1 MSSTVYQ
8 IRFYTHDVVA
18 IYLKPFTSVPGD
30 AFADQL
36 RSSSF
41 LGFPSG
47 FQSSFNVIFH
57 FGLNLTMLVDAGLS

>member
-1 MSSTVYQ
+1 MLSSKEFQSLTKMSSTVYQ
-8 IRFYTHDVVA
+8 IRFYTDDVVA
-18 IYLKPFTSVPGD
+18 IYLKPITSVPGD

-47 FQSSFNVIFH
+47 FKAVS
-57 FGLNLTMLVDAGLS
+57 MLFFILV